1 MNDKYSVWKDE
12 TGLHVITGFS
22 EALID
27 IGTQGFGNEVAV
39 YDWSKCVEILMQREG
54 FSRSHANAIVSSC
67 AEKVFDSQTPVFVNP
82 DEFMNIKFG
91 DEETGE

>member
-27 IGTQGFGNEVAV
+27 IGTQGYGNEVAV

-54 FSRSHANAIVSSC
+54 LSREQANEVVMKC
-67 AEKVFDSQTPVFVNP
+67 ATEVCDEQTPVFINH
-82 DEFMNIKFG
+82 DEFMNIEFG
-91 DEETGE
+91 GEVES